1 MSAKMLFNHMKR
13 KKITFAKSSVD
24 QYVLIIVQI
33 KFVQNISPE
42 IYKELLLFFHTND
55 IFFLKQKPVL

>member
-1 MSAKMLFNHMKR
+1 MSAKMLFNYMKR
-13 KKITFAKSSVD
+13 TKITFAKSYVD

-42 IYKELLLFFHTND
+42 IYKELLLFFHTNN

>member
-42 IYKELLLFFHTND
+42 IYQELL
-55 IFFLKQKPVL
+55 